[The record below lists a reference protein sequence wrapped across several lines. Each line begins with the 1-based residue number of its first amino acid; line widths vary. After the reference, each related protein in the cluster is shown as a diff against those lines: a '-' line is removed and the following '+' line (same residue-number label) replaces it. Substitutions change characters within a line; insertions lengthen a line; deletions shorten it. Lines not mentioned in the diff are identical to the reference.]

1 MATNLARLFHYIAET
16 LAKIYFLKVFFSLI
30 LVYGL
35 IIWRFALTL
44 EPWLILSVLGAQ
56 EWLKKSVVG

>member
-1 MATNLARLFHYIAET
+1 MSLHCRNFNQNILLKGFLFVNPRPSY
-16 LAKIYFLKVFFSLI
+16 
-30 LVYGL
+30 VYGL

>member
-1 MATNLARLFHYIAET
+1 MATNLARLFHCIAET

-56 EWLKKSVVG
+56 E